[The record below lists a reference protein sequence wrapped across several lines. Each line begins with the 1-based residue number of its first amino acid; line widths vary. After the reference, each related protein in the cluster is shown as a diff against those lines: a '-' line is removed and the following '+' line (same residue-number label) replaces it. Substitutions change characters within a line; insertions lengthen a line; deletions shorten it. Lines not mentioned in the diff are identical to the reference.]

1 MPWPLRPSAHTPP
14 FQKTPR
20 PRTPSHRSWPTSP
33 SPLHPPS
40 FIRPRGPPQTELAM
54 EPMGSDGGQVDEV
67 AQESLPDDLDQSPE
81 FDPADPEPL
90 PEDDF
95 DQSRGA

>member
-1 MPWPLRPSAHTPP
+1 MCGKWA
-14 FQKTPR
+14 
-20 PRTPSHRSWPTSP
+20 
-33 SPLHPPS
+33 
-40 FIRPRGPPQTELAM
+40 QTELAM
-54 EPMGSDGGQVDEV
+54 GPMGSDGGQIDEV

-95 DQSRGA
+95 DQSRYPRCLTSEVR